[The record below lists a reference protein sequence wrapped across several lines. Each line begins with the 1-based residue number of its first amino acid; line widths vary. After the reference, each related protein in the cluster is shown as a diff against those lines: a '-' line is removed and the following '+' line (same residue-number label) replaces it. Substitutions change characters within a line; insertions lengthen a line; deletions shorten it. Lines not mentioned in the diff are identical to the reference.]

1 MPADKTGKQP
11 EPWLRGTRTE
21 LPAVVRAV
29 IHAFDLS
36 REDVLAACAG
46 LSETDLHS
54 SPSGLTPI
62 AYHLR
67 HIPRSLDRLLTYA
80 EGHPLRTEQL
90 AALKTE
96 SDPGVT
102 RDALILEFEEGME
115 TAMVRVQSFA
125 GADLEQPRAVGKK
138 QLPTTVGGLLVHLAD
153 HTQRHTGQIVTTA
166 KLMKAGR

>member
-125 GADLEQPRAVGKK
+125 GSRARSARSSFPRRWAAC
-138 QLPTTVGGLLVHLAD
+138 LSTSPTTPSATPARL
-153 HTQRHTGQIVTTA
+153 
-166 KLMKAGR
+166 